1 MIYTFKQ
8 KVIDTLI
15 VFLLVMSTGGLL
27 FVFNRNNMYLLFSC
41 VLIAA
46 IFFSNNQFK
55 RRLFNSSITA
65 FFILVALFWINYSFG
80 LSGQLVSKYLYYMVV
95 IFVSALSFFHFSNNR
110 DISIFS
116 ERLYIVLKFFSVHA
130 FFQAIAYLFIGNN
143 LQTIYHK
150 EYECTTFNYLF
161 YYASTDVK
169 KFSEISLFGLN
180 LMRNQG
186 LFWEAGVAQ
195 LFFNI
200 YFFLE
205 AFVFKRSRIMLII
218 TMLVIIS
225 TYSTIGIII
234 LLMQMFYYTFFQNR
248 SILALI
254 FAIFTFS
261 SISSLVL
268 FNIQEKT
275 TGEKEASFQ
284 KRYFDLIQPF
294 FIALENPLTGVGLD
308 LYKFQEY
315 RSEFYIN
322 SSSSSIIEENIGLDL
337 KMETTEQG
345 SSNSFMYILAAMGFP
360 TGLFII
366 YLFFKQS
373 IIKEKKHIFLIVIS
387 LSLFSSP
394 LLLRPFLVFLIFSG
408 FVDLNL
414 KFKSY

>member
-1 MIYTFKQ
+1 MIYTYKQ

-41 VLIAA
+41 VLITA
-46 IFFSNNQFK
+46 IFFSRNPLK
-55 RRLFNSSITA
+55 RKLFNSSIIA
-65 FFILVALFWINYSFG
+65 FILLLALFWINYSFG
-80 LSGQLVSKYLYYMVV
+80 LSGQLVSKYFYYMVV

-110 DISIFS
+110 DMSIFS
-116 ERLYIVLKFFSVHA
+116 ERLYIILKFFSVHA

-408 FVDLNL
+408 FVNLNL